1 MVVLIT
7 DLFDEPE
14 HIIRALNHFAHKKH
28 DVILFHVLDRK
39 EREFPFRDLTRFE
52 SLEGEEI
59 IITEPLRLKREYLK
73 QFEEHERTIKKA
85 CHHLHIDFISCV
97 YR

>member
-1 MVVLIT
+1 MCSTVRNV
-7 DLFDEPE
+7 
-14 HIIRALNHFAHKKH
+14 K
-28 DVILFHVLDRK
+28 
-39 EREFPFRDLTRFE
+39 FPFRDLTRFE

-85 CHHLHIDFISCV
+85 CHHLHIDFIPVFTDEPVETVLAKYLTIRLRRS
-97 YR
+97 